1 MGSSARRS
9 ARLGALLLGLLHGAL
24 HGAGV
29 APPPAEPVT
38 ETVFGRTLTDEYR
51 WMEDAARFP
60 ALRDWVLAESEAAQ
74 QTLAALPARPAF
86 VSALQQVNGAL
97 TRVNAVALANGRV
110 LVVQRTA
117 PGDRVARLLV
127 RDGGRE
133 RVLVDPN
140 QATGGS
146 VVAINNVSP
155 SPDGRHVA
163 VHTAAGGA
171 EIGSITIY
179 ERASGQPVGA
189 PIGPIWGEFRLSW
202 IDDKTIAYTQM
213 AEPGR
218 HADNLQG
225 MTAYVRPLDGSAAA
239 LPLLGSDTQP
249 VAVQPKD
256 FPIIVSRPT
265 SSWVAAMATGARADI
280 DLMLVRRDA
289 IGVQPTPWR
298 RIAGLD
304 QRLRAYGLVG
314 ERLFMVSMRDNPYGR
329 VTRRALDRPDAADV
343 VMLDGS
349 ERLIVEG
356 IEATPDGV
364 YLQAMTD
371 GRGRL
376 FYSAG
381 GTAPFRELAL
391 PFEGS
396 IESFESSSDG
406 RMVAIGL
413 GGWLTNTRYFK
424 AQGGRL
430 QPLGLASDTWPG
442 AARFVA
448 RRLMATSRDGTQVP
462 MVAVHARGPLPGGG
476 PPALMKAYG
485 SYGSSMATP
494 FYDRLAMAWVQQGG
508 VMAYCGTRGG
518 GERGRAWHDAGRG
531 AHKPNAHDDLI
542 ACAEALK
549 AAGLARAAGPVV
561 MGTSAGGLL
570 VPPAAL
576 KRPDLFAGLVAR
588 VAIVNPTRLAA
599 APNGANQF
607 DEMGDPNTAEGW
619 AALATQDAYL
629 MSATAADLPDTLLTI
644 GLNDKRVAPWMST
657 KLAAR
662 VKARFGERRTILLR
676 AETDAGHGVGS
687 AEDARLAEYADIF
700 AFAWSR
706 ASR

>member
-1 MGSSARRS
+1 MGSSAGRG
-9 ARLGALLLGLLHGAL
+9 ARLGALLLGVLHGAL

-29 APPPAEPVT
+29 PPPPAEPVT

-51 WMEDAARFP
+51 WMEDAGRFP
-60 ALRDWVLAESEAAQ
+60 GLRDWVLAESEASRQALA
-74 QTLAALPARPAF
+74 TLPERPAF
-86 VSALQQVNGAL
+86 ATALKGVSGAL
-97 TRVNAVALANGRV
+97 TRVNAVALANERV
-110 LVVQRTA
+110 RLVQRTA

-127 RDGGRE
+127 QEGGRE

-140 QATGGS
+140 QAAGGS
-146 VVAINNVSP
+146 VVAINNASL
-155 SPDGRHVA
+155 SPDGRYVA

-171 EIGSITIY
+171 EVGSITVY
-179 ERASGQPVGA
+179 ERASGRPVGE

-202 IDDKTIAYTQM
+202 IDGKTIAYTRM

-218 HADNLQG
+218 YADQVQG
-225 MTAYVRPLDGSAAA
+225 MTAFVRPLDGSTAA
-239 LPLLGSDTQP
+239 LALLGPDTQP
-249 VAVQPKD
+249 VALQPKD
-256 FPIIVSRPT
+256 LPVVVSRPT
-265 SSWVAAMATGARADI
+265 SPWIAALAAGARADI
-280 DLMLVRRDA
+280 ELMLVRRDA

-304 QRLRAYGLVG
+304 QRLRAFGLDG
-314 ERLFMVSMRDNPYGR
+314 ERLFMLSMRDNPYGR

-356 IEATPDGV
+356 LEATPDGV
-364 YLQAMTD
+364 YLQGMTD

-381 GTAPFRELAL
+381 GTAPFCELKL

-396 IESFESSSDG
+396 IETFEASSDG
-406 RMVAIGL
+406 RMVAVGL
-413 GGWLTNTRYFK
+413 VGWLTNTRYFV
-424 AQGGRL
+424 ARGGRL

-442 AARFVA
+442 AAKFAA
-448 RRLMATSRDGTQVP
+448 RRLLATSRDGTQVP
-462 MVAVHARGPLPGGG
+462 MVVVHARGPVPRGGY
-476 PPALMKAYG
+476 PALLKAYG
-485 SYGSSMATP
+485 SYGSSMTTP
-494 FYDRLAMAWVQQGG
+494 FYDRFSMAWVQQGG
-508 VMAYCGTRGG
+508 LTAYCGTRGG
-518 GERGRAWHDAGRG
+518 GERGRAWHDGGRG

-549 AAGLARAAGPVV
+549 TAGLARGAGPVV

-607 DEMGDPNTAEGW
+607 DEMGDPNAAEGW

-629 MSATAADLPDTLLTI
+629 MSATATDLPDTLLTV
-644 GLNDKRVAPWMST
+644 GLNDKRVAPWMSA

-662 VKARFGERRTILLR
+662 AKARFGERRTILLR
-676 AETDAGHGVGS
+676 AETDAGHGIGS
-687 AEDARLAEYADIF
+687 GEDARLSEYADIF